1 MRERSAVILGGG
13 VSGLTCGVRLLEEGF
28 DVRIAAHSLP
38 PNTTSNVAP
47 AYWYPY
53 KVAPQ
58 DRVLDWAAF
67 SYGRFVDLSLI
78 PESGISMSSLL
89 KIFDQE
95 VDEPFWKSAVRAF
108 RRAEPGE
115 LPPGYIDG
123 FVIEVPRIETPVYMR
138 YLLNRFTGSG
148 GVLDKLDREIASL
161 EEIPGEVPLLINCT
175 GLGAAKLCQDG
186 NTFPIRGQIV
196 IVKYMGFKRI
206 ISVESG
212 KLAPIYIVPR
222 SEDCVLGGTAEE
234 NDWDLNVDTDTAQE
248 ILKKCIAI
256 EPSLAD
262 AEILDHRVGLRPGR
276 TEVRLEL
283 EELPGGRALIHD
295 YGHGGAGFTLSWG
308 CAEEVL
314 KLAEDFYSRNEN

>member
-1 MRERSAVILGGG
+1 MRKRSAIILGAG
-13 VSGLTCGVRLLEEGF
+13 VSGLTCGVRLLEAGF
-28 DVRIAAHSLP
+28 DVRIAAYLLP

-53 KVAPQ
+53 KVAPR
-58 DRVLDWAAF
+58 DRVLGWAAF
-67 SYGRFVDLSLI
+67 SYGKFVDLSLI
-78 PESGISMSSLL
+78 PESGVSMSPLL

-95 VDEPFWKSAVRAF
+95 VEEPFWKTAVKSF
-108 RRAEPGE
+108 RRARTDE
-115 LPPGYIDG
+115 LPQGYVDG
-123 FVIEVPRIETPVYMR
+123 FVTEVPRIETPVYMQ
-138 YLLNRFTGSG
+138 YLLNRFAQLG
-148 GVLDKLDREIASL
+148 GVLEKLDSETVSF
-161 EEIPGEVPLLINCT
+161 EEISGDLPLLINCT
-175 GLGAAKLCQDG
+175 GLGAAKLCHDG

-196 IVKYMGFKRI
+196 IVKNTGFKRI

-222 SEDCVLGGTAEE
+222 NDDCVLGGTAEE
-234 NDWDLNVDTDTAQE
+234 QDWDLNIDPETSDK
-248 ILKKCIAI
+248 ILTKCIAI

-283 EELPGGRALIHD
+283 EELSGGRALIHD
-295 YGHGGAGFTLSWG
+295 YGHGGGGFTLSWG

-314 KLAEDFYSRNEN
+314 TLAEDFVSRNEN